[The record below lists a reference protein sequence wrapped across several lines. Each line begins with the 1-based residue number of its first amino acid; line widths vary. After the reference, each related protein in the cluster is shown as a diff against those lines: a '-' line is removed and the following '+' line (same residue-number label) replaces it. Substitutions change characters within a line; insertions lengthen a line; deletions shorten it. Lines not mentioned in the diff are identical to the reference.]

1 MVKTDCADSWHRRYE
16 NQSDA
21 ESPVPGERIKSP
33 GTFCIFV
40 RPAAAWSAAERSIT
54 GLPGNNAAQSDA
66 VPEETPVISS
76 KVLGV

>member
-1 MVKTDCADSWHRRYE
+1 M

-33 GTFCIFV
+33 GTFCTFI

-54 GLPGNNAAQSDA
+54 EMPGDGANQSDA

-76 KVLGV
+76 RVLGV